1 MQKGLKCMKKIII
14 ISLLLMSSLAINS
27 ALAKTDIQYFPQ
39 DQPPSVIELAFLREL
54 GLPILETMSSYGDN
68 QLFEYARIE
77 KIERNRQN
85 DYYDISLRVISFEG
99 AHDQPYKLINIT
111 FRIPPGESAKKYK
124 VISNKAI
131 ISYKVKN
138 ITPEEVE
145 QLSKFTK

>member
-1 MQKGLKCMKKIII
+1 MRKVII
-14 ISLLLMSSLAINS
+14 ISLLLMNFLAINS
-27 ALAKTDIQYFPQ
+27 AFAKSDIQYFPQ
-39 DQPPSVIELAFLREL
+39 NQPPSVIELAFLREL

-68 QLFEYARIE
+68 QLFDYARIE

-85 DYYDISLRVISFEG
+85 DYYDVSLRVISFEG
-99 AHDQPYKLINIT
+99 AHDQPFKLINIT
-111 FRIPPGESAKKYK
+111 FRIPPGESAEKYK

-145 QLSKFTK
+145 KLSKFTK